1 MAICLVF
8 VLLTP
13 RLYHPEPGQRRNG
26 CLYITPP
33 RFGRR
38 KSCRETR
45 ALARS
50 GQRHVHG
57 PMRDTDHRRLQPHSV
72 VMRAIFLLFS
82 FRPGQ
87 AANIYE
93 GSPPVFGAFPTG
105 GPIDG
110 GTSVTIFG
118 REFDQINRFPSEA
131 RCSWGDPR
139 EWQQAVFAAQQAR
152 PRAPVRCTLGVAHA
166 ARCRLARGPLD
177 RR

>member
-8 VLLTP
+8 VLLTHPVVPP
-13 RLYHPEPGQRRNG
+13 RAWATPKWLSLYHPSEVWAAKKLPRN
-26 CLYITPP
+26 
-33 RFGRR
+33 
-38 KSCRETR
+38 TR
-45 ALARS
+45 VARS

-72 VMRAIFLLFS
+72 VMRAIFLLLS

-152 PRAPVRCTLGVAHA
+152 HGRWLG
-166 ARCRLARGPLD
+166 AR
-177 RR
+177 

>member
-1 MAICLVF
+1 MLSIRFDA
-8 VLLTP
+8 TS
-13 RLYHPEPGQRRNG
+13 EPVV
-26 CLYITPP
+26 PP
-33 RFGRR
+33 RAWATRKWLSLYNPQALVWAA

-50 GQRHVHG
+50 GQRHVHD
-57 PMRDTDHRRLQPHSV
+57 PMQDTDHRRLQPHSV

-82 FRPGQ
+82 FGPGQ

-139 EWQQAVFAAQQAR
+139 EWQQAVFAAQQ
-152 PRAPVRCTLGVAHA
+152 VRLLTGA
-166 ARCRLARGPLD
+166 G
-177 RR
+177 